1 MQPIYVIED
10 EQDIRDLL
18 HYALTSAGY
27 SVEAF
32 ESGSALW
39 EALRNANPPSL
50 MLLDIM
56 LPGDDGL
63 AILQKMRAIDAYKH
77 VPIILLTAKSGETD
91 TVKGLNLGAD
101 DYVSK
106 PFRIMELL
114 SRIRALL
121 RRSLPAT
128 QSSQRSVFKGIILD
142 RERRTAAV
150 NGELIELTYKEYELL
165 DYLLINEGIALSR
178 SRIMENVWG
187 GEMENSSRTLDM
199 HIRSLRKKLGDYGPF
214 IQTVRNIGYKL
225 GD

>member
-27 SVEAF
+27 RVEAF
-32 ESGSALW
+32 ESGSTLW
-39 EALRNANPPSL
+39 EALRNGNPPSL